1 MPLSRQRA
9 RTSGMREIIDQLIEE
24 RAPWLRRPDLSFR
37 LARPLLHRILQYETT
52 VRIAE
57 TLAPMPARDILGSL
71 ADMIAHHVEVTG
83 LERLPARG
91 PAIVVSNH
99 PTGIADGI
107 VLYGA
112 LSQRR
117 PDLFVFAN
125 ADALRVLPQL
135 VDLIAPVEWRPEK
148 RTHKQNRETLAYAAN
163 AFEAGRLAVIFPSGR
178 LAKRTWWW
186 LNERPW
192 MASAAMLARKHNLPV
207 IPLHITARN
216 SALFYLFDR
225 IHPTLRDITLFH
237 EVLNKR
243 HQPYRISVGAPI
255 DPATLPS
262 GTAEAT
268 EVLRART
275 LELGGEKPQT
285 VLTAPRYSKPRGR
298 LQPARTIV

>member
-1 MPLSRQRA
+1 
-9 RTSGMREIIDQLIEE
+9 MREIVDQLIEE
-24 RAPWLRRPDLSFR
+24 RAPWLRRPDLPSR
-37 LARPLLHRILQYETT
+37 LARPLLHRLLQYDTT

-57 TLAPMPARDILGSL
+57 TLQPMPARDILGSL
-71 ADMIAHHVEVTG
+71 ADMIAHHVEITG
-83 LERLPARG
+83 LDNLPATG

-112 LSQRR
+112 LASRR
-117 PDLFVFAN
+117 PDLFIFAN

-135 VDLIAPVEWRPEK
+135 ADLIAPVEWRPEK
-148 RTHKQNRETLAYAAN
+148 RTHKQNRETLAYAAT

-192 MASAAMLARKHNLPV
+192 MASAAMLARKYALPV

-243 HQPYRISVGAPI
+243 HQPYRVTLGAPI
-255 DPATLPS
+255 PPATLPS
-262 GTAEAT
+262 DTTEAT
-268 EVLRART
+268 EVLRACT
-275 LELGGEKPQT
+275 LELGGQKPQT

-298 LQPARTIV
+298 LQPARFTV

>member
-1 MPLSRQRA
+1 MQQ
-9 RTSGMREIIDQLIEE
+9 IIDQLIEE
-24 RAPWLRRPDLSFR
+24 RAPWLRRDDAS
-37 LARPLLHRILQYETT
+37 ARAARVVLHRVLQYDTT

-57 TLAPMPARDILGSL
+57 TLKPMPGRDILGSL

-83 LERLPARG
+83 LDHLPATG

-107 VLYGA
+107 VVFGA
-112 LSQRR
+112 LASRR
-117 PDLFVFAN
+117 PDLFIFAN

-135 VDLIAPVEWRPEK
+135 ADLIAPVEWRPER
-148 RTHKQNRETLAYAAN
+148 RTHRQNRETLAYAHA
-163 AFEAGRLAVIFPSGR
+163 AFEAERLAVIFPSGR
-178 LAKRTWWW
+178 LAKRSWWW

-192 MASAAMLARKHNLPV
+192 MASAAMLARKYGLPV

-243 HQPYRISVGAPI
+243 HQPYRINVGAPI
-255 DPATLPS
+255 DAAALPS
-262 GTAEAT
+262 DTAAAT

-275 LELGGEKPQT
+275 LELGGQKPQS

-298 LQPARTIV
+298 LLPARGTV

>member
-1 MPLSRQRA
+1 
-9 RTSGMREIIDQLIEE
+9 MREIVDQLIEE
-24 RAPWLRRPDLSFR
+24 RAPWLRQDGPKVRAVRAILY
-37 LARPLLHRILQYETT
+37 RILLYDRS

-57 TLAPMPARDILGSL
+57 TLKPMPGRDILGSL
-71 ADMIAHHVEVTG
+71 ADMIAHHVEVAG
-83 LERLPARG
+83 IENLPAGG
-91 PAIVVSNH
+91 PCIVVSNH

-112 LSQRR
+112 LSQAR
-117 PDLFVFAN
+117 PDLFIFAN
-125 ADALRVLPQL
+125 ADALRILPQL
-135 VDLIAPVEWRPEK
+135 EEVIAPVEWRPEK
-148 RTHKQNRETLAYAAN
+148 RTHKQNRETLAYAHA
-163 AFEAGRLAVIFPSGR
+163 AFEDGRMAVIFPSGR
-178 LAKRTWWW
+178 LAKRHWWS
-186 LNERPW
+186 LHERPW
-192 MASAAMLARKHNLPV
+192 MASAAMLARKYGLPV

-255 DPATLPS
+255 SAAELPLGS
-262 GTAEAT
+262 IEAT

-285 VLTAPRYSKPRGR
+285 VLTAPRYGRPGR
-298 LQPARTIV
+298 LRLARLMA